1 MPVKIGEDLVLYTVE
16 ELAEAFGAQEKTIRK
31 LLKDGKLRGRKL
43 ARRWYTTEE
52 DLREYF
58 SRTEAELEQQEA

>member
-16 ELAEAFGAQEKTIRK
+16 ELSELFDVQAKTIRRM
-31 LLKDGKLRGRKL
+31 LRDGEIKGRKL

-52 DLREYF
+52 ELRDYF
-58 SRTEAELEQQEA
+58 LQPEEEA

>member
-16 ELAEAFGAQEKTIRK
+16 ELSELFDVQAKTIRRM
-31 LLKDGKLRGRKL
+31 LRDGEIKGRKL

-52 DLREYF
+52 ELKDYF
-58 SRTEAELEQQEA
+58 SQPEEEA

>member
-16 ELAEAFGAQEKTIRK
+16 ELSELFDVQAKTIRRM
-31 LLKDGKLRGRKL
+31 LRDGEIKGRKL

-52 DLREYF
+52 ELKEYF
-58 SRTEAELEQQEA
+58 LQPEEEA